1 MQTFK
6 VGDSVKCVDP
16 AHGLILNATYTIK
29 YVCGK
34 HVSVVS
40 GKEASLYS
48 SHKHTHHLL
57 RIHSFYV
64 SFKLRS

>member
-48 SHKHTHHLL
+48 SRFVKLTAK
-57 RIHSFYV
+57 
-64 SFKLRS
+64 FKGNIK

>member
-29 YVCGK
+29 YVCGE
-34 HVSVVS
+34 HVSVVG
-40 GKEASLYS
+40 GKGASLYS
-48 SHKHTHHLL
+48 SRFVKLTAK
-57 RIHSFYV
+57 
-64 SFKLRS
+64 FKGNIK

>member
-16 AHGLILNATYTIK
+16 AHGLILSATYTIK

-48 SHKHTHHLL
+48 SRFVKLTAK
-57 RIHSFYV
+57 
-64 SFKLRS
+64 FKGNIK

>member
-29 YVCGK
+29 NVCGK

-40 GKEASLYS
+40 GKEACLYIS
-48 SHKHTHHLL
+48 RFVKLTAK
-57 RIHSFYV
+57 
-64 SFKLRS
+64 FKGNIK